1 LLLVFASPVVCYCG
15 LGGPRR
21 RSELHSNDL
30 LLNQS
35 VGSGGGGG
43 GGSSSSSSGRID
55 DAALLDYRRE
65 EVGYY

>member
-1 LLLVFASPVVCYCG
+1 MLLVFASPVVCYCG

-35 VGSGGGGG
+35 VGSSGGGGG
-43 GGSSSSSSGRID
+43 GGGGSSGRID

>member
-35 VGSGGGGG
+35 VGS
-43 GGSSSSSSGRID
+43 SSSGRID